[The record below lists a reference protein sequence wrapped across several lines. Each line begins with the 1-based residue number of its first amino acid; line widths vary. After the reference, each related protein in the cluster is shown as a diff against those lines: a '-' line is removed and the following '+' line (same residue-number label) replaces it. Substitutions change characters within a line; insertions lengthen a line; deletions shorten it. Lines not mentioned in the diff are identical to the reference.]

1 MEESSTIILLDE
13 YSITVT
19 TNDLFIAVQID

>member
-1 MEESSTIILLDE
+1 MEESSTIILLNG

-19 TNDLFIAVQID
+19 TNDLFNAVQID